1 MRYVA
6 AFCKGPAYAERL
18 RTKMKNVETSSEAME
33 DQASQREQLTL
44 KMIKD
49 VTLQS
54 ILIIY
59 FPHKVKSNGSFQPM
73 IRWES

>member
-1 MRYVA
+1 
-6 AFCKGPAYAERL
+6 
-18 RTKMKNVETSSEAME
+18 MKNVETASEAME

-49 VTLQS
+49 VAVKSML
-54 ILIIY
+54 ILY
-59 FPHKVKSNGSFQPM
+59 FPHKLGSNGPFQPM